1 MTKYDVVYNLDNLV
15 ALPDERRRVMDAIE
29 EAQWQ
34 DEFEQDDQLS
44 IESLHR
50 EGGLVC
56 ATFLVSVH
64 TV

>member
-44 IESLHR
+44 IELDYINR
-50 EGGLVC
+50 CIEKGDLY
-56 ATFLVSVH
+56 APLF
-64 TV
+64 

>member
-1 MTKYDVVYNLDNLV
+1 MTKYDVVYNVDNLV

-44 IESLHR
+44 IELDYINR
-50 EGGLVC
+50 CIEKGDLY
-56 ATFLVSVH
+56 APLF
-64 TV
+64 